1 MGVAWFDDSTRSKEP
16 SALRTGGLPC
26 LDDGTPWPECPRC
39 DVPMLFRAQLPLGLT
54 SLVAPDDPRILLIF
68 ECHSRD
74 AESACDTGTV
84 IVSHAGSH
92 ERAAPAVRSYNVVV
106 DSSGADAAAV
116 ATIAASLC
124 DENEPPSIPGTLL
137 FAQPL
142 SIAEQAQK
150 LLETSGAK
158 VRLLPAAPVTLTAAH
173 DGMLVPFDE
182 GMPGMTKTT
191 LPPLSSLVEGV
202 TRRRIRALLGGA
214 TPGHRDL
221 QLSCACGKPTKTVI
235 RLLAS
240 ASDPE
245 VTLGSA
251 IVQICLACNTGSLHR
266 SS

>member
-1 MGVAWFDDSTRSKEP
+1 MGVAWFDESTRSNEP

-26 LDDGTPWPECPRC
+26 LDAGTAWPECPRC

-74 AESACDTGTV
+74 AESACDAGAIV
-84 IVSHAGSH
+84 VSHAGSE
-92 ERAAPAVRSYNVVV
+92 ERAAPAVSSYHVVV
-106 DSSGADAAAV
+106 DSTGRDPDAV
-116 ATIAASLC
+116 AAIATSLC
-124 DENEPPSIPGTLL
+124 DDSEPPSVPGTLL

-150 LLETSGAK
+150 LLETSGAR
-158 VRLLPAAPVTLTAAH
+158 VSLLPAAPVTLSEPH
-173 DGMLVPFDE
+173 DGVLVPFDE

-191 LPPLSSLVEGV
+191 LPPLSSLVDGV
-202 TRRRIRALLGGA
+202 SRRRIRALLGGA

-221 QLSCACGKPTKTVI
+221 QLPCACGKPTKTVI

-240 ASDPE
+240 ASDPR

-251 IVQICLACNTGSLHR
+251 IVQICLACDTGSLHR